1 MKRISQKDK
10 FVYPEKVLRGAI
22 VGIYETYMDGK
33 PRKSNRKD
41 GDKHHKRGRGT
52 KKIQYLA

>member
-10 FVYPEKVLRGAI
+10 FVYPEKVLHGAI
-22 VGIYETYMDGK
+22 VGIDKTYMDGK

-52 KKIQYLA
+52 KGR